1 MRISKNVVTIA
12 LLLFISKALVCVCV
26 CLYIYIYIYNPI
38 SFIFL
43 SSTSY
48 LGKRNDN
55 LKLEKKIK
63 S

>member
-12 LLLFISKALVCVCV
+12 LLLFISEALVCLCV
-26 CLYIYIYIYNPI
+26 YIYIYIYNPI

-55 LKLEKKIK
+55 LK
-63 S
+63 

>member
-12 LLLFISKALVCVCV
+12 LLLFISEALVCLCV
-26 CLYIYIYIYNPI
+26 YIYIYIYNPI

-55 LKLEKKIK
+55 LKLEKKN
-63 S
+63 

>member
-12 LLLFISKALVCVCV
+12 LLLFISEALVCLCV
-26 CLYIYIYIYNPI
+26 YIYIYIYIYNPI

-55 LKLEKKIK
+55 LK
-63 S
+63 

>member
-12 LLLFISKALVCVCV
+12 LLLFISEALVCVS
-26 CLYIYIYIYNPI
+26 IYIYIYNPI

-55 LKLEKKIK
+55 LK
-63 S
+63 